1 MQDYMPQDLLAVP
14 EELLAEPNSS
24 SKLPLRPKSRPE
36 KWDHAKS
43 AALNDKDNW
52 RKWDTLFKAIDD
64 AWATSPS
71 KEAANSAHQASKA
84 ALTMFLKRFPYS
96 AQHWRQFSLAQYKMG
111 GVDDSVAVLKDATV
125 AYPQSVSLWV
135 EYLTAL
141 MTVETKNIGPM
152 SGGNDAK
159 SEPNGAETQGK
170 QEQGMGAV
178 TKPELAEKV
187 APSAANGGDSSE
199 NVQNARTVLL
209 RAEFARAAD
218 AIGLNFNADPFWNK
232 YLEFEASISPKSPSL
247 QLLRVYL
254 RLIRIPLYQYAQYYS
269 QFAEISKSFKISEI
283 LSPDELPRYL
293 QVFGKS
299 SPEEL
304 SVVEQH
310 QLIDTFSYD
319 IFTNTQAQVT
329 RKWPFEAAL
338 TFQEFSLADLDSIKK
353 QTGEWIKYL
362 DAENDLYVSLTD
374 EKGRNMQ
381 YELIVSLFERA
392 LVPNCG
398 NNKLWLRCIAF
409 LKNYAPSAEISF
421 AARNDLYRK
430 AIFTFL
436 PVTSSQI
443 RKDYVSM
450 LATEK
455 SFDAANDFLLETVR
469 LFSGITEARLYVKSG
484 YLSGLTQ
491 VFELWAS
498 HLPAMEVATALEL
511 LVTSHFDRV
520 DRYKKDTKSGSKDA
534 QVEQGTPRLKS
545 HHTNGVS
552 KYLNDDGICI
562 AAVHLL
568 KSLQKAPENTSQIR
582 KFYNKFHAEQAFSRS
597 VQFWRFF
604 VESEGYE
611 HRNLVNLR
619 NVIEYIKTSTALP
632 KLAVDA
638 FLDIYYEITCANLA
652 HAKLLSGK
660 ENYLDI
666 LVTINAEKSDDLFV
680 NKSAR
685 ARLAKHNY
693 LLSDSKPGPNLP
705 REDALMKMRLNH
717 LPHPGVPI
725 EQKPDLRTRLM
736 DGEWISLLDDDIEP
750 PLLPTF
756 KHLEMANAPISYPEE

>member
-1 MQDYMPQDLLAVP
+1 M
-14 EELLAEPNSS
+14 AEIRA
-24 SKLPLRPKSRPE
+24 KTFETLR
-36 KWDHAKS
+36 
-43 AALNDKDNW
+43 
-52 RKWDTLFKAIDD
+52 I
-64 AWATSPS
+64 
-71 KEAANSAHQASKA
+71 
-84 ALTMFLKRFPYS
+84 
-96 AQHWRQFSLAQYKMG
+96 
-111 GVDDSVAVLKDATV
+111 
-125 AYPQSVSLWV
+125 
-135 EYLTAL
+135 
-141 MTVETKNIGPM
+141 
-152 SGGNDAK
+152 
-159 SEPNGAETQGK
+159 
-170 QEQGMGAV
+170 
-178 TKPELAEKV
+178 
-187 APSAANGGDSSE
+187 
-199 NVQNARTVLL
+199 VLL

-232 YLEFEASISPKSPSL
+232 YLEFEASIFPKSPSL

-299 SPEEL
+299 LPEEL

-338 TFQEFSLADLDSIKK
+338 TFQEFSSADSDLIKK

-362 DAENDLYVSLTD
+362 DAEIDLYVSLTD
-374 EKGRNMQ
+374 TKGKDLQ

-398 NNKLWLRCIAF
+398 NNKLWLRYIAF
-409 LKNYAPSAEISF
+409 LKNHAPSAEIFF

-455 SFDAANDFLLETVR
+455 SFDDANDFLLETVR
-469 LFSGITEARLYVKSG
+469 LFSGITEARLYVKSA
-484 YLSGLTQ
+484 YLSDLTQ
-491 VFELWAS
+491 KFLS
-498 HLPAMEVATALEL
+498 HLILIALI
-511 LVTSHFDRV
+511 
-520 DRYKKDTKSGSKDA
+520 DTKKTPKAESKDA
-534 QVEQGTPRLKS
+534 QIEQGAPRLKS

-568 KSLQKAPENTSQIR
+568 KLLQKAPENTSQIR
-582 KFYNKFHAEQAFSRS
+582 KFYNKFHGEPTFSRS

-604 VESEGYE
+604 VEFEGYA

-652 HAKLLSGK
+652 HAKLLLGK

-666 LVTINAEKSDDLFV
+666 LVTINAEKSDDFFV

-693 LLSDSKPGPNLP
+693 LLLDLKPGPSLP
-705 REDALMKMRLNH
+705 KEDALMKLRLKH
-717 LPHPGVPI
+717 LPHPGVPV

-756 KHLEMANAPISYPEE
+756 KHLEKLMPRLVILMNRFHQRIGRMGQKRMDGPIAQTGTLSEVDIHKPAVIYHQKLTPCIRKASSVSNSKFRVESSSKLGQNFATPSIKKLSVKPVHPSKFKCFIDSPVMANMCMSKSSEIKSALWGWDNSKVTNFPAEMYSGMSS